1 MDLVA
6 ESFGQRILEALRG
19 GVERDVLHEL
29 ADADGINFAFRRGG
43 RGSGLFGGRG
53 SGLFGGR
60 GRRCASAGGEGE
72 YHRQREKKD
81 KCFFHGV

>member
-43 RGSGLFGGRG
+43 RGSGLFGGR
-53 SGLFGGR
+53 SS
-60 GRRCASAGGEGE
+60 RCASAGGEGE
-72 YHRQREKKD
+72 YHRQRKKKD

>member
-1 MDLVA
+1 MLHEDDLIA
-6 ESFGQRILEALRG
+6 ELLGQRVFEALRR
-19 GVERDVLHEL
+19 GVKRLVLHEL
-29 ADADGINFAFRRGG
+29 ADAVGINFAFRRGG
-43 RGSGLFGGRG
+43 SGSGF
-53 SGLFGGR
+53 FDGR